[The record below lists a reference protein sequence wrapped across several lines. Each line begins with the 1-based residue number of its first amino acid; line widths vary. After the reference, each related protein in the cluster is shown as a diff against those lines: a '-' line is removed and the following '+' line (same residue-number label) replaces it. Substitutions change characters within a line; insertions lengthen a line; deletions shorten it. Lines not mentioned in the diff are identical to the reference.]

1 MPLALTGS
9 LHPSNRDAVD
19 WSEKGLL
26 AFGCH
31 CTIVVVD
38 VLKFQIVQTLDNHN
52 AAVNLVAW
60 TPIPSIMRHT
70 PMDPKLASS
79 DLSGSIVV
87 WDVLTANITASFRS
101 ANSTALDM
109 KWLVWQDANRDFL
122 LALHSNNSLILWNSD
137 TGEKIWEH
145 RFAFH
150 VYHFSIDPFESSTIA
165 FSSTAYNI
173 VLVKNVVIHKAPA
186 AQCSFLSLY
195 PNDKSIAKD
204 TQIVHFEY
212 HKGSPNVLLALTA
225 SEIFVLHV
233 PTSQILFNAKLET
246 SSPLLRVI
254 SCRDRDAFYAV
265 HQNGHV
271 AFRCGVFNRLPED
284 RVGGH
289 LSYEIA
295 CYNESQRNNT
305 RHRVM
310 AAALCPVTQASV
322 CLLYNSGRI
331 VQYQLKA
338 GDDEETVKYRQ
349 RYITDLIEFN
359 SELKNVHSDLRLAQH
374 SVYYPLSSN
383 LTTVAMRPMENVDVV
398 DQNSLE
404 AMHLAAVGTHQGIIH
419 LVNIFTC
426 HIEKDLQVHSCPIK
440 CLEWGGSNI
449 IVSAAYSNAL
459 STSSVVR
466 NDIFATD
473 ICTGTKKR
481 IRPEVDESPIEL
493 MRVSFYQCYLAL
505 AFQREPLEI
514 WDLKSMRLL
523 RRMSRACPI
532 IVDMAWS
539 GKHHTVKTVSEMN
552 VYRENLV
559 VLDNENHL
567 YHVVVKGLHVRDG
580 KEVNT
585 QWKNGSSQ
593 MKCMVWKDDILALGD
608 SQGRLG
614 IWDLSKKQCRQT
626 NPSSRGQ
633 IMKMTFSR
641 LTGDH
646 TLAVQHQHHIV
657 LWDTDNLQ
665 PTQHFNF
672 GTSSAPLDMDL
683 CGVTPIYIASD
694 STFRY
699 ASTLNRNAA
708 VAEKDKPLL
717 VNGDF
722 NRQMW
727 SVAKGTNHTNFEKF
741 GSDTLKMIEFA
752 MAESSNIEKCANI
765 ARFLG
770 DMNLYDLFIIIK
782 SALDGSQLP
791 KHLMKFWPSEAY
803 KQATADTLKLLIA
816 NTKTLEQLEQ
826 NVESALVLGKKEWA
840 MDLLLNNDL
849 NVGDRASAM
858 KACLISA
865 ELNTEH
871 SQCFTKMIA
880 TNLIASNHIS
890 DGVQLL
896 FLIAQGLD
904 ACRYLQSQGLW
915 HQSVSY
921 AKMGLP
927 DAKDVVLKW
936 VEHLM
941 SESVSHK
948 SLALMVLISL
958 SEWREALTLL
968 ISHNEWST
976 GRILVNVLK
985 ENDIVFEDLYA
996 QINGDS

>member
-1 MPLALTGS
+1 MPFALTGA

-31 CTIVVVD
+31 CTVVVLD
-38 VLKFQIVQTLDNHN
+38 VLKFRIVQTLDNHN
-52 AAVNLVAW
+52 SAINLIAW

-70 PMDPKLASS
+70 LLDPKLASS

-87 WDVLTANITASFRS
+87 WDVLTANITASFRN
-101 ANSTALDM
+101 ANTTALYM
-109 KWLVWQDANRDFL
+109 KWLALQDANRDFL
-122 LALHSNNSLILWNSD
+122 LALHSNNALILWNSD

-150 VYHFSIDPFESSTIA
+150 VYHFSLNPFDPTNIA
-165 FSSTAYNI
+165 FSSTAFNI
-173 VLVKNVVIHKAPA
+173 VLVKNVVVHKAPA
-186 AQCSFLSLY
+186 SQVSFLSLY
-195 PNDKSIAKD
+195 PNDKSVAKD

-212 HKGSPNVLLALTA
+212 HKGSPNVLLAISA
-225 SEIFVLHV
+225 NEIFVVHV
-233 PTSQILFNAKLET
+233 PTTQILYITRLDTA
-246 SSPLLRVI
+246 SPLLQII
-254 SCRDRDAFYAV
+254 SCRDRDAFYVV

-271 AFRCGVFNRLPED
+271 TFRVAKFKLPED

-289 LSYEIA
+289 LQYEVA
-295 CYNESQRNNT
+295 CFNENQRNT
-305 RHRVM
+305 SRHRVM
-310 AAALCPVTQASV
+310 ATALCPVTQTSV
-322 CLLYNSGRI
+322 CLVYNSGRI

-338 GDDEETVKYRQ
+338 EKDQEVVNYRQ
-349 RYITDLIEFN
+349 NFLSDLIEFN
-359 SELKNVHSDLRLAQH
+359 ADLKNVYSDLRLGQH
-374 SVYYPLSSN
+374 SVYGGLSQN
-383 LTTVAMRPMENVDVV
+383 LTTVAMRPMENVDAI
-398 DQNSLE
+398 DPNSLE
-404 AMHLAAVGTHQGIIH
+404 AMHLAAVGTHQGVIH
-419 LVNIFTC
+419 LVNIFNC
-426 HIEKDLQVHSCPIK
+426 HIEKDLQVHSSPIK

-473 ICTGTKKR
+473 ICTGMKKR

-514 WDLKSMRLL
+514 WDLRAMRLL

-539 GKHHTVKTVSEMN
+539 GKHHNVKTVSEMN

-593 MKCMVWKDDILALGD
+593 MRCMVWKDDVLALGD

-614 IWDLSKKQCRQT
+614 IWDLPKKQCRQT
-626 NPSSRGQ
+626 NPSARGQ
-633 IMKMTFSR
+633 IIKMTFSR

-665 PTQHFNF
+665 PIQHFNF

-699 ASTLNRNAA
+699 ASTLNRNSA

-722 NRQMW
+722 VRQLW

-741 GSDTLKMIEFA
+741 GVEATKMIQFA
-752 MAESSNIEKCANI
+752 FNDTSSVEKCARI
-765 ARFLG
+765 SRFLG
-770 DMNLYDLFIIIK
+770 DLNFYDLFLVVK

-791 KHLMKFWPSEAY
+791 KHLMNLWPSVAFQ
-803 KQATADTLKLLIA
+803 KAMADVLKILISG
-816 NTKTLEQLEQ
+816 TKSLDQLEQ
-826 NVESALVLGKKEWA
+826 NVETALVLGKKEWA

-849 NVGDRASAM
+849 HVGDSRANAM

-896 FLIAQGLD
+896 FLISQGLD

-915 HQSVSY
+915 LQSVTY
-921 AKMGLP
+921 AKMGLS
-927 DAKDVVLKW
+927 DSKDVILKW

-941 SESVSHK
+941 SDTISHK
-948 SLALMVLISL
+948 SSALVVLASL
-958 SEWREALTLL
+958 GEWREALTLL
-968 ISHNEWST
+968 ISQNEWNT
-976 GRILVNVLK
+976 GRILVNILK
-985 ENDIVFEDLYA
+985 ENEVVFEDLYA
-996 QINGDS
+996 QINGDE